1 MKQWNDKSLS
11 SDERVQALLDEMSLE
26 EKIAQ
31 LTSFWPKED
40 EEPVED
46 ASGDVA
52 PMEHEFASGR
62 NSFSATAKDGLGHLT
77 RVFGS
82 APVSPDEGREL
93 LANFQN
99 YLRENTRLGIPAIAH
114 EECLTGLTSLGA
126 TVYPAAI
133 AWGATF
139 DPELIEEMASNI
151 GKDMSALGV
160 HQGLSPL
167 LDVVRDYRWG
177 RCEETC
183 GEDPYLVGSM
193 GTAYVRGLQSQGI
206 IATLKHFV
214 GYSAARAGRNH
225 APVPV
230 GRRELEDILLPPF
243 EMAVRE
249 GKVRSV
255 MNSYSDID
263 GQPAASSKKLL
274 TDILRKKWGFDGVVV
289 SDYWSVPFLAS
300 MHKVAEDE
308 AHAAALAVKAGL
320 DVELPDGVAYS
331 HLAEAVDL
339 GLITEEE
346 IDISVRRLLTQKLE
360 LGLLD
365 EDPRIVGEQEDY
377 DLDSKRNREVA
388 RKMADES
395 VILLRNEGILPLQG
409 SKKIALIGPS
419 VRQPRSFMGCYSFP
433 NHVLSRFAEHG
444 LGLPVTTLEDAVTKE
459 FSDASVTTVEGTGFT
474 EGSDEDLE
482 AAAAVARESDV
493 AVVVVGDISGLF
505 GGGTS
510 GEGCDLVD
518 TRLPGRQGELV
529 NTILDTGTPT
539 VLVVM
544 SGRPYAL
551 GEYAERVDAIVQA
564 FEPGVEGGQ
573 AIAGVLSGRL
583 NPEGRLP
590 VGIPN
595 NPGGQPGTYLVP
607 ALGWFS
613 DGISN
618 LDPRPVYPFGYGL
631 SYGKISYEDVSVS
644 ADEVATDGSLEVRA
658 TVKNVADRTTAETV
672 QLYFTDPV
680 AEIVRPLKQLIGFQ
694 KVRLEPGQSATVSFS
709 VSADRFSFTGVD
721 YERIVEPG
729 EIQLH
734 VGSSSEDYAKTLSI
748 SLTGERRA
756 VGDRRV
762 LTTPTRVEICK

>member
-1 MKQWNDKSLS
+1 MKQWNDTSLS
-11 SDERVQALLDEMSLE
+11 GDERVKALMGEMSLE

-31 LTSFWPKED
+31 LVSYWPKEED
-40 EEPVED
+40 EPAED
-46 ASGDVA
+46 ANGDVA
-52 PMEHEFASGR
+52 PMEHEFAAGR
-62 NSFSATAKDGLGHLT
+62 GSYEAAAKEGLGHLT

-82 APVSPDEGREL
+82 APVTADEGRAI
-93 LANFQN
+93 LADFQK
-99 YLRENTRLGIPAIAH
+99 YLQEQTRLGIPAIAH

-139 DPELIEEMASNI
+139 DPELVEEMASNI
-151 GKDMSALGV
+151 GADMKALGV

-167 LDVVRDYRWG
+167 LDVIRDYRWG

-183 GEDPYLVGSM
+183 GEDPYLVGKL
-193 GTAYVRGLQSQGI
+193 GTAYVRGLQSEGI

-225 APVPV
+225 APVPL
-230 GRRELEDILLPPF
+230 GRRELEDILLTPF

-249 GKVRSV
+249 GEVKSV
-255 MNSYSDID
+255 MNSYSDVD
-263 GQPAASSKKLL
+263 GQPAASSKELL
-274 TDILRKKWGFDGVVV
+274 THILRERWGFDGVVV

-300 MHKVAEDE
+300 MHKVAGDNAE
-308 AHAAALAVKAGL
+308 ASALAVKAGL
-320 DVELPDGVAYS
+320 DVELPDGVAYVN
-331 HLAEAVDL
+331 LTEAVER

-346 IDISVRRLLTQKLE
+346 IDVSVERLLKQKLE

-365 EDPRIVGEQEDY
+365 ENPRVVGEEEGY
-377 DLDSKRNREVA
+377 DLDSARNREVA
-388 RKMADES
+388 RRMADES
-395 VILLRNEGILPLQG
+395 IILLKNNGILPLKG
-409 SKKIALIGPS
+409 TGNVALVGPA

-433 NHVLSRFAEHG
+433 NHVLSRFEEKG
-444 LGLPVTTLEDAVTKE
+444 LGLPVTTLEDAIKE
-459 FSDASVTTVEGTGFT
+459 EFAGVSLTTLEGTGFT

-482 AAAAVARESDV
+482 TAVKVAKEADV

-529 NTILDTGTPT
+529 ERVLETGTPT

-551 GEYAERVDAIVQA
+551 GDYASRCAAIVQA

-618 LDPRPVYPFGYGL
+618 LDPRPIFPFGFGI
-631 SYGKISYEDVSVS
+631 SYGDISYENVEVSDDQIDV
-644 ADEVATDGSLEVRA
+644 DGSLQVEA
-658 TVKNVADRTTAETV
+658 TVKNVGDRRTAETV
-672 QLYFTDPV
+672 QLYFTDPI
-680 AEIVRPLKQLIGFQ
+680 AEVVRPLKQLIGFQ
-694 KVRLEPGQSATVSFS
+694 KVRLEPGQSAKVTFK
-709 VSADRFSFTGVD
+709 VSADRFSFTGAD
-721 YERIVEPG
+721 YKRIVEPG

-734 VGSSSEDYAKTLSI
+734 VGNSSETYAKSI
-748 SLTGERRA
+748 SIQVTGNRRE

-762 LTTPTRVEICK
+762 LTTPTQVEIF